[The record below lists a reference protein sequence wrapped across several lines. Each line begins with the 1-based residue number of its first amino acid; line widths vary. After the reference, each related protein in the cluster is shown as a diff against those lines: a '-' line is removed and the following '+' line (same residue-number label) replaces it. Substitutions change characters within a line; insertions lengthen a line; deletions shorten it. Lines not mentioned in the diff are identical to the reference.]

1 MRLILGGYANG
12 RTVYAMQ
19 KYQLTAQDCFD
30 ASRLTLDGLAGTAAD
45 SARGIF
51 DGTLAD
57 RGERP
62 RRGNSA
68 LAGKMEKRCG
78 HQPGSGARTCAGR
91 TGTAPVS

>member
-1 MRLILGGYANG
+1 MR
-12 RTVYAMQ
+12 R
-19 KYQLTAQDCFD
+19 
-30 ASRLTLDGLAGTAAD
+30 SSLDGLAGTAAD

-68 LAGKMEKRCG
+68 WLEKWKNAVVISQEVGCGLVPVEPEQRRFREAVGRLNCLLAESAETVERVCCG
-78 HQPGSGARTCAGR
+78 LGMRLK
-91 TGTAPVS
+91 